1 MATYNRFS
9 PYQATN
15 QTRYFDHY
23 TPVTLKPASDD
34 TYYVIPD
41 KYHHQPWRLAKDLY
55 GQERLHYVFALL
67 NMNTIKDP
75 LYDFKAGTLIRIP
88 SAARVQKMME
98 GRYCQ
103 ILGTII
109 PKKIPTRKKSLI
121 LLRILMI
128 SLIRMKTSC

>member
-9 PYQATN
+9 PYKATN
-15 QTRYFDHY
+15 QTWYLDHY

-41 KYHHQPWRLAKDLY
+41 KYHQQPWRLAKDLY

-98 GRYCQ
+98 GR
-103 ILGTII
+103 
-109 PKKIPTRKKSLI
+109 
-121 LLRILMI
+121 
-128 SLIRMKTSC
+128 